1 MTMDDAQQQLRTQ
14 WTHLIALTAAHFVLD
29 CFPGLMHTVLPAFQE
44 SFGLSVA
51 AGGILLTVFLVS
63 ANGIQ
68 VLIGHMRAEQDKP
81 LFLYIGLL
89 LTCLILLFWV
99 VPAGGLALLWLSIIS
114 IGCGAG
120 VGMTH
125 PEALKGIHRLDRI
138 SSAVS
143 SSVFMAG
150 GVIGFAVGGWGSTYL
165 FGRWG
170 FASLI
175 PFCAV
180 SVVVLVI
187 VMVLGIRLAVERDE
201 PARRTLRQ
209 HEKPLP
215 FWLIM
220 AIATLAACS
229 SQTLTWIVPQ
239 RISEIGSSLTIG
251 GLAVS
256 MFSLSGGV
264 GGIVVSRHASR
275 HGEMKLIVRML
286 MCGIPF
292 IIAYLL
298 LMQHTWAVA
307 LLFVGGFFCFGAYPL
322 MVSAARHSEG
332 PNLGRRMGL
341 IVGGIWLA
349 ACVLPMLLGPVAE
362 HFGTVPILFCV
373 PVGFVLSLLLAIR
386 SKV

>member
-1 MTMDDAQQQLRTQ
+1 MDDTEQQLRIQ
-14 WTHLIALTAAHFVLD
+14 WIHLAALTAAHFVLD

-51 AGGILLTVFLVS
+51 KGGVLLTVFLVS

-68 VLIGHMRAEQDKP
+68 VLIGHLRPEQDKP
-81 LFLYIGLL
+81 LFLYAGLL
-89 LTCLILLFWV
+89 LTCMILLFWV
-99 VPAGGLALLWLSIIS
+99 VPSGGLALVWLSVIS
-114 IGCGAG
+114 VACGAG

-125 PEALKGIHRLDRI
+125 PEALKGIHRLDLIPSAI
-138 SSAVS
+138 SSS
-143 SSVFMAG
+143 IFMAG

-165 FGRWG
+165 FQLWG

-180 SVVVLVI
+180 SVVILLVI
-187 VMVLGIRLAVERDE
+187 MLLGVRLAVERDE
-201 PARRTLRQ
+201 ATRRTLRQ
-209 HEKPLP
+209 HETPLP

-229 SQTLTWIVPQ
+229 AQTLTWIVPQ
-239 RISEIGSSLTIG
+239 RISEIGSGLTVG

-256 MFSLSGGV
+256 MFSLAGGV
-264 GGIVVSRHASR
+264 GGIVVSRYARR
-275 HGEMKLIVRML
+275 HGEMRLIIWML
-286 MCGIPF
+286 AAGIPF
-292 IIAYLL
+292 IIAYLF
-298 LMQHTWAVA
+298 LMHYTWAVG

-341 IVGGIWLA
+341 IVGGIWLV

-373 PVGFVLSLLLAIR
+373 PVGFVLSLGLAI
-386 SKV
+386 KGKL